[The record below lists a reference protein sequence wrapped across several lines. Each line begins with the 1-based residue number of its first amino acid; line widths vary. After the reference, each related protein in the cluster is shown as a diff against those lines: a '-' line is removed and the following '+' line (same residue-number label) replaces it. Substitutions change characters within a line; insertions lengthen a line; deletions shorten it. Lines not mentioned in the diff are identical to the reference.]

1 MESSL
6 HISDRVRCLS
16 LLPLEDNRDAIVVG
30 TDSHLIVYDAH
41 DNITLFQREVPD
53 GVNCIA
59 VRQYL
64 LVIRSNRFQNREQK
78 TRKDNNRSIP

>member
-41 DNITLFQREVPD
+41 DNVTLFQREVPD

-59 VRQYL
+59 VSQYL
-64 LVIRSNRFQNREQK
+64 VIHSNRFQNKRPVRIIIGRFLTK
-78 TRKDNNRSIP
+78 C